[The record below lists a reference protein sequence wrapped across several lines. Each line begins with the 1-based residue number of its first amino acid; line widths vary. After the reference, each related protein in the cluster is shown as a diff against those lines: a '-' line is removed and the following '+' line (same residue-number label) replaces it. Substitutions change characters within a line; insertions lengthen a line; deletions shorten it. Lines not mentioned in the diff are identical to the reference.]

1 MGTLIGA
8 VNAELLVALVVR
20 GLIGVILATVL
31 GLFGWGMAR
40 MSVPQSAFNSALFSS
55 VTVFVVGG
63 SAGLG
68 AILAWWN
75 TEAPWRVKL
84 LGIVLTVGIAM
95 LSSWTAFQLIRGN
108 THFTWVPR
116 VGQVPVIYLRD
127 ALSATLTGG
136 VLGANIVAGLFY
148 LYRAAL
154 RREL

>member
-1 MGTLIGA
+1 VGTLLGA
-8 VNAELLVALVVR
+8 LTAELLVALVVR
-20 GLIGVILATVL
+20 GLIGVLLATVL
-31 GLFGWGMAR
+31 GLLGWAIAR
-40 MSVPQSAFNSALFSS
+40 MSVPQSAFNSVVFSS
-55 VTVFVVGG
+55 VTVLVVGG
-63 SAGLG
+63 SAGIG

-84 LGIVLTVGIAM
+84 PGIALTMVIAM
-95 LSSWTAFQLIRGN
+95 LSSWIAFQLIQDN

-116 VGQVPVIYLRD
+116 VGQVKVIYLRD

-136 VLGANIVAGLFY
+136 VLSANLVAGLFY